1 MLGVPAS
8 RVFETL
14 EVYLGSAYVN
24 DFNFLG
30 RTFQVRAQ
38 ADGQFRQDL
47 PAIENFK
54 TRSDSGAMV
63 PLSSVATFEERTGPY
78 RVPRYNLYP
87 AAEVQGAAA
96 AGFSTGQALD
106 RMEQIA
112 AEILPEGYG
121 FEWTELALQERL
133 AGNTGLL
140 VFAASVVFVF
150 LLLAAQ
156 YESWTLPLSVILIV
170 PMCLLAALTGLL
182 VFAMDVNILAQIGFV
197 VLIGLAAKN
206 AILIVE
212 FARQAEDEGM
222 SRVRRGDPGGARA
235 PASDPDDLFGFHS
248 RRRAARA
255 RHRRRRRDAPIARH
269 DGLLRHARRHGFR
282 ADFHAGLL
290 CGLPCIG
297 EVWKKWNSSAKPEQ
311 P

>member
-14 EVYLGSAYVN
+14 QVYLGSAYVN
-24 DFNFLG
+24 DFNLLG

-38 ADGQFRQDL
+38 ADGQFRQDV
-47 PAIENFK
+47 PAIENYK

-96 AGFSTGQALD
+96 TGFSTGQALD
-106 RMEQIA
+106 RMEKIA
-112 AEILPEGYG
+112 AETLPEGYG
-121 FEWTELALQERL
+121 FQWTELALQERL
-133 AGNTGLL
+133 AGNSGLL

-170 PMCLLAALTGLL
+170 PMCLLVAITGLL
-182 VFAMDVNILAQIGFV
+182 IFV
-197 VLIGLAAKN
+197 HGYQHPGTNRVCRAD
-206 AILIVE
+206 
-212 FARQAEDEGM
+212 R
-222 SRVRRGDPGGARA
+222 SRGQECHSDRGV
-235 PASDPDDLFGFHS
+235 
-248 RRRAARA
+248 RAAGR
-255 RHRRRRRDAPIARH
+255 
-269 DGLLRHARRHGFR
+269 G
-282 ADFHAGLL
+282 
-290 CGLPCIG
+290 
-297 EVWKKWNSSAKPEQ
+297 
-311 P
+311 